1 MYQPSCPRFTGQ
13 TPVGRMHQQSDTHT
27 FAAFRAVVDI
37 ASRAIA
43 TRNSSVFGRRAFA
56 RGVAAAVV
64 VLARVICSVHMF
76 A

>member
-1 MYQPSCPRFTGQ
+1 MHKFTD
-13 TPVGRMHQQSDTHT
+13 TYTHT
-27 FAAFRAVVDI
+27 HIHTHAQTFGAAIHAIVDI